1 MQVAKNRLDNSEQT
15 ASQFSQLTP
24 DQLANWRGQIACSGC
39 GATAYFRSVTR
50 NDRAACFCG
59 HHEVGCEF
67 AATQS
72 AAARAS
78 DPHAKGGAAINPSQR
93 IVVDLAYGS
102 QSINEFARPHAC
114 ESHRT
119 QSNHSERDDWA
130 TRTQTHRRPS
140 SLLNDL
146 IHSPQFNES
155 RQPLVVQGI
164 ETTVSD
170 FFVRLDDLSPENINQ
185 FHGYW
190 GKIES
195 ACRGST
201 DELWLNSAGQG
212 YPSVCV
218 SRHLVDELLNRHGI
232 HRIDLSLFSGA
243 YVLVI
248 GDLRTSLASKLYI
261 EVKDLANIAFYFP
274 SER

>member
-1 MQVAKNRLDNSEQT
+1 MQVAKNRLDNSEKT

-24 DQLANWRGQIACSGC
+24 DELANWRGQIACSGC

-78 DPHAKGGAAINPSQR
+78 DPRAKGGAAINPSQR

-102 QSINEFARPHAC
+102 QSINEFARPHAY
-114 ESHRT
+114 ESHHT
-119 QSNHSERDDWA
+119 QSNHSERDDWV

-146 IHSPQFNES
+146 IHSPEFSES
-155 RQPLVVQGI
+155 PQPLGIQGI
-164 ETTVSD
+164 ETTVAD
-170 FFVRLDDLSPENINQ
+170 FFVRLDHLSPENINQ

-190 GKIES
+190 GKI
-195 ACRGST
+195 ANVHMGST

-212 YPSVCV
+212 FPGVCI
-218 SRHLVDELLNRHGI
+218 SRHLVDELFMRYDINRA
-232 HRIDLSLFSGA
+232 DLTQFVGT
-243 YVLVI
+243 YVLAVGYLKTTWAGKI
-248 GDLRTSLASKLYI
+248 FI
-261 EVKDLANIAFYFP
+261 EIKDLGNIAIYFP